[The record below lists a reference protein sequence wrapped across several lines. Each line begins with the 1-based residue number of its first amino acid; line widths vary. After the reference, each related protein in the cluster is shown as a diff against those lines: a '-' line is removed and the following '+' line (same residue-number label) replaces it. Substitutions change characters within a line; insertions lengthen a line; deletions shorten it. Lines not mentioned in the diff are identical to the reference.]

1 MNSHSVFTSQV
12 SLHAVLT
19 FFKGTLR
26 MFFAQER
33 KLRKR
38 IFAKIEMWRS
48 SVWIAILFSPHRPH
62 ITAGLHAQKC
72 TNSKSQGF
80 TAHCAQKTIL
90 IPQEKPPTF
99 FIPSSFDRPRSA
111 KNDGGTR
118 KTVVP
123 ESFPRNDLR
132 TKIFAFLRF
141 VIVSIVLSS
150 FETWTSQNNQKT
162 SFQARSPTLT

>member
-1 MNSHSVFTSQV
+1 MKRKGQKLPQKYQNLLQLNHKPRVGKSDSV
-12 SLHAVLT
+12 
-19 FFKGTLR
+19 
-26 MFFAQER
+26 R
-33 KLRKR
+33 KKDKNHL
-38 IFAKIEMWRS
+38 IFLWLE
-48 SVWIAILFSPHRPH
+48 
-62 ITAGLHAQKC
+62 
-72 TNSKSQGF
+72 KSQNNDLKVVV
-80 TAHCAQKTIL
+80 TWKS
-90 IPQEKPPTF
+90 PQEKPPTF

>member
-1 MNSHSVFTSQV
+1 MGVKNI
-12 SLHAVLT
+12 LHMKAYLG
-19 FFKGTLR
+19 KG
-26 MFFAQER
+26 
-33 KLRKR
+33 
-38 IFAKIEMWRS
+38 AKKGGELWL
-48 SVWIAILFSPHRPH
+48 LFP
-62 ITAGLHAQKC
+62 K
-72 TNSKSQGF
+72 
-80 TAHCAQKTIL
+80 
-90 IPQEKPPTF
+90 EKPPTF